1 MPQLPN
7 ERQYRSMVA
16 PFSVTVEEATKRFDT
31 EYYVEGYA
39 STFNDP
45 YKLYEFD
52 GWEYW
57 EVIDPHAFAGCDMS
71 DVIMQYDHTGRV
83 YARMS
88 NGTLLVEPDGHG
100 LFTAADLGKTTLSR
114 QMWEDVATGL
124 VTRMSWAFTIAPD
137 GISYYEDEANRRV
150 TSTITQVEKMYD
162 VSIVSHPADPNTSI
176 SARSLLNGVIE
187 RKQEEH
193 LLRVAADRERTRS
206 LLALK
211 AKAAIVRNQNR

>member
-7 ERQYRSMVA
+7 ERQYRSMVMPFTA
-16 PFSVTVEEATKRFDT
+16 PVEGVAKRFDT
-31 EYYVEGYA
+31 DFYVEGYA

-45 YKLYEFD
+45 YKLYEYD

-57 EVIDPHAFAGCDMS
+57 EIIDPSAFDGADMS
-71 DVIMQYDHTGRV
+71 DVIMQYDHSGRV

-88 NGTLLVEPDGHG
+88 NHTLMVEPDQHG
-100 LFTAADLGKTTLSR
+100 LFMAADLGKTTLSR
-114 QMWEDVATGL
+114 QMWEDVAAGL
-124 VTRMSWAFTIAPD
+124 VTRMSWAFNIAPD
-137 GISYYEDEANRRV
+137 GISYVEDESLHRV
-150 TSTITQVEKMYD
+150 TSTVTRVAKVFD
-162 VSIVSHPADPNTSI
+162 VSCVSLPADPNTSI

-193 LLRVAADRERTRS
+193 LLRVAAERERARS